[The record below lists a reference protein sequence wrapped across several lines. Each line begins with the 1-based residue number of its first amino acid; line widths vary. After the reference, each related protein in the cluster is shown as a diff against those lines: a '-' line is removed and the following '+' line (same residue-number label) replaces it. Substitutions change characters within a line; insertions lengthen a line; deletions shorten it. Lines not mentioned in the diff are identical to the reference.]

1 MPIDTRRKVLR
12 ITTMALASA
21 LLTTSALPQEQ
32 PRHSSV
38 VTPAQAPTG
47 EVLAEHISVSFA
59 PLAPEW
65 VAEQNVMDPIW
76 EPLGYKG
83 VNYYAYGGPATGH
96 NFAARSDAD
105 SSLYQAW
112 FGAYVIAG
120 GKAAFGMAGE
130 NHGCQAFAKL
140 AEYDQRSW
148 LQAMGDPSPLAQS
161 MASPH
166 FSTTAIAD
174 SKRTTCSFDMKSHSD
189 LGTADTPLAKHM
201 GMPPS
206 EKWKDR
212 LSPFHDLTLHVVG
225 AWWYDSRRDV
235 SVIVYGAS
243 SAFTTK
249 SGAARDNRSALD
261 ATLARMMTQVH
272 VMNTARGGQ

>member
-1 MPIDTRRKVLR
+1 MLIDTRKETFRFA
-12 ITTMALASA
+12 TMTLAIA
-21 LLTTSALPQEQ
+21 LLAASVLAQEQ
-32 PRHSSV
+32 PPHPSV
-38 VTPAQAPTG
+38 VTPAQASTG
-47 EVLAEHISVSFA
+47 EVLAKHISVSFA

-65 VAEQNVMDPIW
+65 VTEQNVMDPIW

-83 VNYYAYGGPATGH
+83 VNYYAYGGPQTGH
-96 NFAARSDAD
+96 EFAARSDPD
-105 SSLYQAW
+105 SPLYQAW
-112 FGAYVIAG
+112 FGVYVIG
-120 GKAAFGMAGE
+120 DGKAAFGTRNA
-130 NHGCQAFAKL
+130 HDGCQAFAKL
-140 AEYDQRSW
+140 AEYDQHSW

-161 MASPH
+161 MANPH

-174 SKRTTCSFDMKSHSD
+174 LKRTTCSFEMKSHSD

-201 GMPPS
+201 RMPPS

-249 SGAARDNRSALD
+249 SGAARDNGPALD
-261 ATLARMMTQVH
+261 ATLGRMMTQIRVTDRAT
-272 VMNTARGGQ
+272 NGQ

>member
-1 MPIDTRRKVLR
+1 MQIDTQKTILR
-12 ITTMALASA
+12 FTTMTLAIA

-32 PRHSSV
+32 PRHPSA
-38 VTPAQAPTG
+38 VTPAQSPTG
-47 EVLAEHISVSFA
+47 ETLAKQLNVSFA

-65 VAEQNVMDPIW
+65 VTEQNVMDPIW

-96 NFAARSDAD
+96 NFAARSDPD

-112 FGAYVIAG
+112 FGVYVIAG
-120 GKAAFGMAGE
+120 GKAAFGSGDR
-130 NHGCQAFAKL
+130 NRGCQAFAKL

-148 LQAMGDPSPLAQS
+148 LQAMGDPSPVAQS

-166 FSTTAIAD
+166 FSTTAIAGLRR
-174 SKRTTCSFDMKSHSD
+174 STCSFDMKSHSD
-189 LGTADTPLAKHM
+189 LGTADTPLAEHM

-206 EKWKDR
+206 EKWKDQ
-212 LSPFHDLTLHVVG
+212 LLPFHDLTLHVVG

-249 SGAARDNRSALD
+249 AGAARDNGPALD
-261 ATLARMMTQVH
+261 ATLGRMMTQVR
-272 VMNTARGGQ
+272 VVNTARGGQ

>member
-1 MPIDTRRKVLR
+1 MQIDTRKKIFRLA
-12 ITTMALASA
+12 TMTLAIA
-21 LLTTSALPQEQ
+21 LLTTSALAQEQ
-32 PRHSSV
+32 PRHPSV

-65 VAEQNVMDPIW
+65 MTEQNVMDPIW

-83 VNYYAYGGPATGH
+83 VNYYAYGGPARGH
-96 NFAARSDAD
+96 DFAARSDPN

-112 FGAYVIAG
+112 FGAYVIAD
-120 GKAAFGMAGE
+120 GKAAFGIGDE

-161 MASPH
+161 MESPH
-166 FSTTAIAD
+166 FSTAAIAE

-201 GMPPS
+201 GMPPP

-235 SVIVYGAS
+235 SVIVHGAS
-243 SAFTTK
+243 SAFTTN
-249 SGAARDNRSALD
+249 SGVARDNRSALD
-261 ATLARMMTQVH
+261 ATLGRMMNQVR
-272 VMNTARGGQ
+272 VVNTARGGQ

>member
-1 MPIDTRRKVLR
+1 MQIDTQKKILR
-12 ITTMALASA
+12 FATITLAIA
-21 LLTTSALPQEQ
+21 LLTTSAWAQEQ
-32 PRHSSV
+32 PPHPSV

-47 EVLAEHISVSFA
+47 EVLARHISVSFA

-65 VAEQNVMDPIW
+65 VTEQNVMDPIW

-83 VNYYAYGGPATGH
+83 VNYYGYGGPQTGH
-96 NFAARSDAD
+96 EFAARSDPD
-105 SSLYQAW
+105 SPLYQAW
-112 FGAYVIAG
+112 FGVYVIG
-120 GKAAFGMAGE
+120 DGKAAFGTGNE
-130 NHGCQAFAKL
+130 HDGCQAFAKL

-148 LQAMGDPSPLAQS
+148 LQAMGDPSPLAQNET
-161 MASPH
+161 SPH
-166 FSTTAIAD
+166 FTTTAIAG

-201 GMPPS
+201 GMPPA
-206 EKWKDR
+206 EKWKNR
-212 LSPFHDLTLHVVG
+212 LLPFHDLTLHVVG
-225 AWWYDSRRDV
+225 AWWYDSRSDV

>member
-1 MPIDTRRKVLR
+1 MQIDTLKKVLR
-12 ITTMALASA
+12 FATMTLAIGLLTISALA
-21 LLTTSALPQEQ
+21 QEQ
-32 PRHSSV
+32 SRHPSV

-47 EVLAEHISVSFA
+47 EVLAKHISVSFA
-59 PLAPEW
+59 PVASEW
-65 VAEQNVMDPIW
+65 RTEQNVMDPIW
-76 EPLGYKG
+76 ESLGYKG

-96 NFAARSDAD
+96 NFAARSDPD

-112 FGAYVIAG
+112 FGAYVIANA
-120 GKAAFGMAGE
+120 KEAFGIGDE
-130 NHGCQAFAKL
+130 NRGCQAFAKL

-148 LQAMGDPSPLAQS
+148 LQAMGDPSPVAQS

-166 FSTTAIAD
+166 FSKTAIGD

-201 GMPPS
+201 GMPPP
-206 EKWKDR
+206 EKWKER

-235 SVIVYGAS
+235 SMIVYGAS
-243 SAFTTK
+243 SAFTSK
-249 SGAARDNRSALD
+249 SGAARDNGLALD
-261 ATLARMMTQVH
+261 AMLRRMMTQVR
-272 VMNTARGGQ
+272 VIDRTISQ